1 MFSVV
6 FAVAAGFAMM
16 AGASPARAQGVA
28 VMVNGEPITNYDI
41 DQRTR
46 LMALSGKK
54 GSRQEVI
61 NELIDEKLKIR
72 EGKKYGVDPSGADVD
87 SSFGQMGQR
96 MRLSSDQLSKMLAS
110 KGIRPNTL
118 KARIKA
124 EIVWGSLIRGRFKE
138 SLQVGEQTIRAA
150 AGEQS
155 DSKEGNSFEYHM
167 RPIVL
172 IVPRGS
178 SASVMESRKKEAE
191 ALRGRVQTCDEAKQI
206 FSSIQNATIRDPIIK
221 TSADLPA
228 TLREIL
234 DKTPVGHLTA
244 PEVTRQGIEMVAL
257 CDRKTST
264 ADTPQKREIREKI
277 YAQRYEEKSKS
288 YLQDLRKAAMIEYRQ
303 H

>member
-1 MFSVV
+1 MVL
-6 FAVAAGFAMM
+6 ALTAGFAMM
-16 AGASPARAQGVA
+16 AGTSPARAQNVV

-46 LMALSGKK
+46 LAALSGKK
-54 GSRQEVI
+54 SSRQEVM
-61 NELIDEKLKIR
+61 NELIDEKLKIK
-72 EGKKYGVDPSGADVD
+72 EGKKYGVDPSGGDVD
-87 SSFGQMGQR
+87 SSFGQMAQR
-96 MRLSSDQLSKMLAS
+96 MRLNSDQLTKMLAS
-110 KGIRPNTL
+110 KGIRPATL

-150 AGEQS
+150 AGEQGE
-155 DSKEGNSFEYHM
+155 SKEGSSFEYRM

-178 SASVMESRKKEAE
+178 PSSALESRKREAE
-191 ALRGRVQTCDEAKQI
+191 ALRSRVQTCDEAKQI
-206 FSSIQNATIRDPIIK
+206 FSSIQNATIRDPVIK

-228 TLREIL
+228 ALREIL

-257 CDRKTST
+257 CDRKVST
-264 ADTPQKREIREKI
+264 ADTPQRREIREKI
-277 YAQRYEEKSKS
+277 YSQRYEEKSKS